1 MPEKV
6 CVYNFS
12 DSDTWMCNIFKLG
25 DLLCGKRQIVLKL
38 TKHPKFS
45 GDMVTAA
52 GGDYRKLSVSGGV
65 VAIHIQWIC
74 NLDWD
79 FMRHCLPK

>member
-1 MPEKV
+1 MPNKV
-6 CVYNFS
+6 CVYNFT

-25 DLLCGKRQIVLKL
+25 DMRNNLVKGLYI
-38 TKHPKFS
+38 TFTI
-45 GDMVTAA
+45 GDMVRAA
-52 GGDYRKLSVSGGV
+52 GGDYNKLSVGGGV

-79 FMRHCLPK
+79 FMKYCLPK